1 MLPLLPWLFFIAL
14 AQTAYQ
20 KELWT
25 LRHVSQ
31 YFFIYILRGIIHVDE
46 LLSSCSKCQHYSP
59 NESNKAYDKTITRK
73 AGVMFEPK
81 LVIEEVKSETLGRR
95 SLKSKEEYLKQYIAV
110 RLSLRHTVYYQVL
123 ATGVCCALYPG
134 A

>member
-1 MLPLLPWLFFIAL
+1 MSCSP
-14 AQTAYQ
+14 
-20 KELWT
+20 
-25 LRHVSQ
+25 
-31 YFFIYILRGIIHVDE
+31 
-46 LLSSCSKCQHYSP
+46 SCSKCQHYSP

-110 RLSLRHTVYYQVL
+110 RLSLRHTVHYQVYVAPRTQAL
-123 ATGVCCALYPG
+123 EKSGPGYEASVCFACDMYIFIFVL
-134 A
+134 